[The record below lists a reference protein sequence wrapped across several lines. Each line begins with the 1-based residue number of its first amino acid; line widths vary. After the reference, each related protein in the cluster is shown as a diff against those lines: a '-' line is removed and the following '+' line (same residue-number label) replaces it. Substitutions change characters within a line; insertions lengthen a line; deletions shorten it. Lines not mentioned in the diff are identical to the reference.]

1 MEAAT
6 AESIGY
12 DDFVLQHLL
21 ERATSEQKNKV
32 VEVVARNKMRGVS
45 HEGLWEAVL
54 REQKEIQKMR
64 DLLWR
69 PKNVQS

>member
-1 MEAAT
+1 
-6 AESIGY
+6 
-12 DDFVLQHLL
+12 
-21 ERATSEQKNKV
+21 
-32 VEVVARNKMRGVS
+32 MRGVS

-54 REQKEIQKMR
+54 SEQKEIQKMR